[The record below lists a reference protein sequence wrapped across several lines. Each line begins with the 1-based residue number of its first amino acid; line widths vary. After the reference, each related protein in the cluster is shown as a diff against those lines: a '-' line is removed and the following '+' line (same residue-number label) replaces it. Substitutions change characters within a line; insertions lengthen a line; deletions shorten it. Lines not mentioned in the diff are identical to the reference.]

1 MALFHKKAKPVSRP
15 RFDPERYTPVIRCS
29 ICTGEMSAGFR
40 DRETGKTEEIM
51 LIRDDRD
58 LAAFREQY
66 GIEGE
71 IQKVY

>member
-1 MALFHKKAKPVSRP
+1 MALFHKKARQVSSS

>member
-1 MALFHKKAKPVSRP
+1 MALFHRKSKPAPGP

-51 LIRDDRD
+51 LIRDEAD
-58 LAAFREQY
+58 LEAFRQQY
-66 GIEGE
+66 GITGE

>member
-1 MALFHKKAKPVSRP
+1 MALFHRKTRAVTGP
-15 RFDPERYTPVIRCS
+15 RFDPEKYTPVIRCS

-40 DRETGKTEEIM
+40 NRETGKTEEIM
-51 LIRDDRD
+51 LIRDEKD

-66 GIEGE
+66 GIEGD